1 MHTYFGAWKTEAI
14 FNCKK
19 WCNII
24 DVSFMQF
31 IVKFIKKKKVLKE
44 NWVDNAGGKM
54 PLEVALLSQLEHPNI
69 VKVSWLQNAV

>member
-1 MHTYFGAWKTEAI
+1 
-14 FNCKK
+14 
-19 WCNII
+19 
-24 DVSFMQF
+24 MQF

-69 VKVSWLQNAV
+69 VKVS